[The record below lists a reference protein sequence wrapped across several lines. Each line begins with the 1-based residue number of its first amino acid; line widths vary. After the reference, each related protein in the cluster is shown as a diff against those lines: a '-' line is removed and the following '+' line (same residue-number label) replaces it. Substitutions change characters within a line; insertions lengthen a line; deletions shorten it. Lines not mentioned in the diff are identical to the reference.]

1 MRMSNI
7 ISMLNKL
14 SVSALCSMTTYPNTL
29 RLWCEDGRIAGFQN
43 GDDGKLHKEIPTQ
56 TANPS
61 GD

>member
-1 MRMSNI
+1 MSAI
-7 ISMLNKL
+7 ISTLNRL
-14 SVSALCSMTTYPNTL
+14 SISALCNMTTHPNTL
-29 RLWCEDGRIAGFQN
+29 RPWCEDRRITGFQN